1 MLRTFGSILRSRMRT
16 RDLVARWGGEEF
28 AAILFRATLEEA
40 MRIADGIRRQLA
52 ESALVGADG
61 EPLLAT
67 VSAGCAAMG
76 PDTETAEQLLRAA
89 DVALY
94 MAKRAGRDRVC
105 AA

>member
-1 MLRTFGSILRSRMRT
+1 MN
-16 RDLVARWGGEEF
+16 
-28 AAILFRATLEEA
+28 
-40 MRIADGIRRQLA
+40 IADNVRRQLS
-52 ESALVGADG
+52 ESQILGADG
-61 EPLLAT
+61 EVLVAT

>member
-1 MLRTFGSILRSRMRT
+1 MLRTFGSILRSRMRAS
-16 RDLVARWGGEEF
+16 DLVARWGGEEF
-28 AAILFRATLEEA
+28 AAILFL
-40 MRIADGIRRQLA
+40 RIADGIRRQLV

-76 PDTETAEQLLRAA
+76 PDTETTEQLLRAA